1 LKVANNFPGFNISA
15 KGLSIQRKKM
25 NIIAENIAN
34 ADVRNAN
41 GIPYK
46 RKFLTI
52 IQKQDPFQF
61 QGIPPQSRL
70 QLNTTNKDHISTSP
84 EVSINGFDDDQSN
97 LISTQQQDNSPGE
110 ITYDPDNP
118 YANEKGYV
126 ENSNVNIINE
136 MVQMIAATRS
146 YEANLT
152 ALNSSKQMAKDSME
166 I

>member
-1 LKVANNFPGFNISA
+1 MKVANNFPGFNISA

-34 ADVRNAN
+34 ADVRKN

-61 QGIPPQSRL
+61 QGIPMQSTL

-84 EVSINGFDDDQSN
+84 EISLDNFADSSSLVSNE
-97 LISTQQQDNSPGE
+97 QQDNSQGE
-110 ITYDPDNP
+110 LIYDPDNP

-126 ENSNVNIINE
+126 EESNVNIINE

-152 ALNSSKQMAKDSME
+152 ALNSSKQMAKDSLE